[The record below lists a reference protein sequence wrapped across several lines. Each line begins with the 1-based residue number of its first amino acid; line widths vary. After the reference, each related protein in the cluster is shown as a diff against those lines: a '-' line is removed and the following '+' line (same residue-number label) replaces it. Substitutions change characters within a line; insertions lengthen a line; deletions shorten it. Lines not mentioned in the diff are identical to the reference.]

1 MKTKLTLERELF
13 KTKTEVDYWESQKRK
28 YEKKLKSILVHLR
41 YSKDDLSHVENELK
55 KLKEKE

>member
-41 YSKDDLSHVENELK
+41 YSKDDLVSAENELT
-55 KLKEKE
+55 KLKQEE